1 MLKGKKI
8 LAVTPA
14 RGGSKGLPGKNIRE
28 LCGQPLLSYPI
39 RTAFESKY
47 IDDVL
52 VSTDCAEIAAVAM
65 DSGAGVMMRSAEL
78 ASDTSMVADVLR
90 DLLMR
95 TDTEYDY
102 MVLLEATSPLRTVK
116 DVDECIE
123 LIILEGL
130 DSVATF
136 SAAEPPPTRLWKFDE
151 GRVVTY
157 LDGANPWLPRQ
168 LHEEA
173 YCLNGLVYVFDVQ
186 AFLKSKSDFI
196 FFGEKS
202 AVVTD
207 HPCVDIDTIDD
218 FELAAYLMEK
228 SNG

>member
-1 MLKGKKI
+1 M
-8 LAVTPA
+8 
-14 RGGSKGLPGKNIRE
+14 PGKNIRE

-39 RTAFESKY
+39 RTALESSY
-47 IDDVL
+47 IDDVM
-52 VSTDCAEIAAVAM
+52 VSTDCDEIAAVAK
-65 DSGAGVMMRSAEL
+65 DCGAGVMMRSAEL

-90 DLLMR
+90 DLLAR
-95 TDTEYDY
+95 TETRYDY

-116 DVDECIE
+116 EVDECIE
-123 LIILEGL
+123 LIVSEGL

-136 SAAEPPPTRLWKFDE
+136 SVAEPPPTRLWKFNE
-151 GRVVTY
+151 GRVATY

-173 YCLNGLVYVFDVQ
+173 YFLNGLVYVFDVQ

-196 FFGEKS
+196 FFDEKS